1 MKRVWGE
8 RKYKD
13 LRFVWKEYFLSAWI
27 PQGLLRARVRGA
39 VTWQFVKD
47 VFDDCPPEAPPPTE
61 STRVRTRPTTHS
73 HMAEYVERHAIA
85 ATLTAAVNDT
95 ISKLPDNPYGAM
107 VRCSSSPG

>member
-47 VFDDCPPEAPPPTE
+47 VFVTVRQKPPRRPNPPASE
-61 STRVRTRPTTHS
+61 HDRPPLP
-73 HMAEYVERHAIA
+73 MAEYVERHAIA

>member
-1 MKRVWGE
+1 MITYQPIAW
-8 RKYKD
+8 
-13 LRFVWKEYFLSAWI
+13 SA
-27 PQGLLRARVRGA
+27 A
-39 VTWQFVKD
+39 
-47 VFDDCPPEAPPPTE
+47 
-61 STRVRTRPTTHS
+61 STTAHPS